1 MTEKKMQEK
10 RTGAVYYGT
19 GRRKEAVAKVWL
31 KPGKGKITVND
42 RPYKEYFVKRSGLEL
57 AVTSPLTLTKTD
69 GQYDVIAQALG
80 GGMVGQAGAVSLGV
94 ARALLQLNP
103 EFRLVLKR
111 EGLLRRDPRM
121 RERKKYGR
129 KRARRAFQ
137 FTKR

>member
-1 MTEKKMQEK
+1 MAEK
-10 RTGAVYYGT
+10 RTEVVYYGT

-31 KPGKGKITVND
+31 KPGQGKITVNG
-42 RPYKEYFVKRSGLEL
+42 RSYKEYFFKRRGLEL
-57 AVTSPLTLTKTD
+57 AVTLPLSLTKTD
-69 GQYDVIAQALG
+69 GQYDVIAQVLG
-80 GGMVGQAGAVSLGV
+80 GGIVGQAGAVSLGV

-103 EFRLVLKR
+103 DFRLVLKR